1 MNAKSRIA
9 ALAIAA
15 MLAGTS
21 ATALADHDDRYDN
34 RGRDGRAQ
42 YDYAKVLS
50 SEPIINYVTVTTP
63 VRECW
68 EETQYYT
75 VDRRA
80 HGTGG
85 GTLVGAVLG
94 GVIGHQFGSGRG
106 NDAATV
112 AGTIIGAAVG
122 NDSAKRRYGAAYR
135 TTEYTRPVERCETR
149 MTSHQ
154 EERIDGYRVV
164 YRYHGQKFE
173 TRMPYD
179 PGREIRVR
187 VDIRPAG

>member
-80 HGTGG
+80 YGTGG

-112 AGTIIGAAVG
+112 AGTLIGAAIG
-122 NDSAKRRYGAAYR
+122 NDVALRKQGYPAVEQHS
-135 TTEYTRPVERCETR
+135 RPVERCETR
-149 MTSHQ
+149 YREHR
-154 EERIDGYRVV
+154 EERIKGYRVV
-164 YRYHGQKFE
+164 YRYHGQKYMTE
-173 TRMPYD
+173 MPYD
-179 PGREIRVR
+179 PGERIRVR
-187 VDIRPAG
+187 VDVRPAG